1 MATVNES
8 RAQELLDRIITQE
21 DIDLAIS
28 LTQEIVRIPSVN
40 GDEGEVGKVVFQRM
54 KELGFDDMAL
64 DEVLPGRYNAD
75 GVIRGSRPGRTFV
88 INGHID
94 TKPVCFGWDEDP
106 FIGDIRD
113 GRLYGHGVMD
123 MKAAVASSIAAAHA
137 LKRSGIDFAG
147 QLYVSAV
154 ADHMGQQVGA
164 QHFFNKVKADLCIL
178 GEVSDNR
185 IYLGHR
191 GRYYFDITTLG
202 RAAHTIHK
210 YDAISAINKMT
221 GVIRK
226 IDQIQYFPQ
235 LDDERKQIFGEELYM
250 VVGRIYGGLPPD
262 GPSMIPDR
270 CTIRVDTRPQP
281 GISVEEV
288 QAVIQ
293 KAIDEAAAEDPEIQ
307 TDIVLA
313 DKKDWHWVDR
323 DSEIVRLIAEAAH
336 AVKGEEPTYHGVAW
350 LGDTASFGKLVPT
363 VIFGPGREPIYMPNE
378 YLDLSDIE
386 VATKV
391 YALTAALALD
401 AQ

>member
-1 MATVNES
+1 MS
-8 RAQELLDRIITQE
+8 RSQELLDRIITPA
-21 DIDLAIS
+21 DIDLAIE
-28 LTQEIVRIPSVN
+28 LTKEIVRIPSVN
-40 GDEGEVGKVVFQRM
+40 GDEGEVGRHIFKRLQ
-54 KELGFDDMAL
+54 ELGFEDISL
-64 DEVLPGRYNAD
+64 DEVLPDRYNAI

-88 INGHID
+88 LNGHTD
-94 TKPVCFGWDEDP
+94 TKPVCLGWDEDP
-106 FIGDIRD
+106 FSGEIRD

-137 LKRSGIDFAG
+137 LKRSDLDFAG
-147 QLYVSAV
+147 KVYVAAV
-154 ADHMGQQVGA
+154 ADHMGQQIGA
-164 QHFFNKVKADLCIL
+164 IEFFKKVKADLCIL

-210 YDAISAINKMT
+210 YDALSAINKMT
-221 GVIRK
+221 RVVQK
-226 IDQIQYFPQ
+226 IDEIRYFPE
-235 LDDERKQIFGEELYM
+235 LSDEVRELFGDELYT

-288 QAVIQ
+288 QNILQ
-293 KAIDEAAAEDPEIQ
+293 KAIEEAVREDPHIRIE
-307 TDIVLA
+307 IVLA
-313 DKKDWHWVDR
+313 DHKDWHWVDQN
-323 DSEIVRLIAEAAH
+323 SEIVQLITDAART
-336 AVKGEEPTYHGVAW
+336 VKEEEPTYHGVAW

-378 YLDLSDIE
+378 YLDLQDIE

-391 YALTAALALD
+391 YALTAAMALD
-401 AQ
+401 ARL